1 MGLSQA
7 AAVDSWVVLWPMKRS
22 GRTEL
27 DHTWRGTPSG
37 HQFCLQ
43 KKGEERRRK
52 EKREEEWDISLSV
65 HMPQGKSKS

>member
-27 DHTWRGTPSG
+27 DHTIWASVLLAEEGR
-37 HQFCLQ
+37 
-43 KKGEERRRK
+43 GEERRR
-52 EKREEEWDISLSV
+52 EERREEE
-65 HMPQGKSKS
+65 